1 MAKPGIRHGVVA
13 VVALAVA
20 ALVLPPFINI
30 GRYKGRV
37 AESLSRALGRP
48 VTVDSVELRLLPQPG
63 FYLQNLV
70 VGDDPAYSAES
81 LLRADEVTAYLRL
94 SSLWRG
100 RLEIA
105 RLNLKYPS
113 LNLVERGEGEWNL
126 ESLLWRASRTEAAP
140 TAASAMVG
148 RTRFPYIEASNGR
161 INFKHGLEKSAFS
174 LTEADFTLFSPA
186 EGQWHMRL
194 AAKPVRTDMPVT
206 DTGTI
211 KGEVTIER
219 APMLRD
225 APLKASVTWEQVQL
239 GNLTRLIYGEDRGW
253 RGQLD
258 TSAQLSG
265 TPGELHFTTAARL
278 RELRRY
284 DVGADHTSALNA
296 TCNGVAELGLKELH
310 LGDCRL
316 PLGSGV
322 LSVRG
327 LTRGLRHPQWDLMIS
342 ADNVPA
348 EDLVSLARRT
358 RPGLPED
365 LHAQGSLAASFR
377 STNMDG
383 PAPKL
388 MGNLQIGGLVLR
400 SSVLGKEL
408 VLPRIVATANTELPG
423 TKRRTQKKQ
432 AEAKDAHGLVLESFE
447 LPLGGAAPVSVEGEL
462 EGAHYRLHLKGDTRL
477 ERLQELAR
485 ATGIGAPRIALS
497 GAANVDLTL
506 NGTWLEFNGPAVS
519 GSAVLKN
526 ARAEVTGL
534 SQPVE
539 IATARAEFDGQRFT
553 LRNAAANIG
562 EVAVTGSASFPRN
575 CRAGLPCQATF
586 EVATEEFNL
595 ERWDEMLNPQQKKT
609 PWYRL
614 PGSGTGAAT
623 VMANLDA
630 RGHLTARRVTLET
643 TSGNTDAGTPESAGS
658 NTKGAGTA
666 TSGATTSG
674 TAPSGTA
681 AQSIVSGTAL
691 DAQFTVLH
699 GVVELHN
706 ARAELMG
713 GAVSGD
719 VKMDFTGEK
728 PEYEASGVAT
738 KVQAEKLAALVKGS
752 LGSGVVSGKY
762 KFTMSGSTA
771 AELYAG
777 AEAETEFAWT
787 GGALKISPDGRPL
800 RVVTGAGEAELG
812 KDGWTL
818 RTSRW
823 TTASGVYE
831 LRGGIS
837 RDSVLT
843 LVFTEERGK
852 SWRLAGTLLKPEAL
866 NATATAAN
874 VNDAKGAGAAAQTGH

>member
-13 VVALAVA
+13 VVVLAVA

-140 TAASAMVG
+140 TAAPVMAG
-148 RTRFPYIEASNGR
+148 RSRFPYIEASNGR

-174 LTEADFTLFSPA
+174 LTEADFTLFSSA
-186 EGQWHMRL
+186 EGQWNMRL
-194 AAKPVRTDMPVT
+194 AARPVRTDMPVT

-211 KGEVTIER
+211 KAEATIER
-219 APMLRD
+219 APLLKD
-225 APLKASVTWEQVQL
+225 APLKASVTWEHVQL

-265 TPGELHFTTAARL
+265 TPAELHFATAARL
-278 RELRRY
+278 REFRRY

-296 TCNGVAELGLKELH
+296 TCNGVAELSLKELH

-316 PLGSGV
+316 PLGAGV

-327 LTRGLRHPQWDLMIS
+327 LTRGLRHPQWDLMIG

-348 EDLVSLARRT
+348 EELVSLARRT
-358 RPGLPED
+358 RPGLPDD
-365 LHAQGSLAASFR
+365 LHAQGNLAASFR
-377 STNMDG
+377 STNLDG
-383 PAPKL
+383 TAPKL

-408 VLPRIVATANTELPG
+408 VLPRIVATANTEIPG
-423 TKRRTQKKQ
+423 TKRHAQKAK
-432 AEAKDAHGLVLESFE
+432 APAKDEHGLVLESFE
-447 LPLGGAAPVSVEGEL
+447 LPLGAAAPVSVEGEL
-462 EGAHYRLHLKGDTRL
+462 EGAHYRLHMKGDTRL

-485 ATGIGAPRIALS
+485 ATGIGAPRIAVS

-506 NGTWLEFNGPAVS
+506 NGTWLEFSGPAVG

-562 EVAVTGSASFPRN
+562 KVALTGSASFPRN
-575 CRAGLPCQATF
+575 CRDGLPCQATF
-586 EVATEEFNL
+586 ELATEEFNL
-595 ERWDEMLNPQQKKT
+595 QRWDELLNPQQKKAG
-609 PWYRL
+609 WFRL
-614 PGSGTGAAT
+614 PGTDAGAPT
-623 VMANLDA
+623 VISNLDA

-643 TSGNTDAGTPESAGS
+643 TSGETTSGQTAPESAGV
-658 NTKGAGTA
+658 NAKGT
-666 TSGATTSG
+666 GAASSG
-674 TAPSGTA
+674 TASSGTT
-681 AQSIVSGTAL
+681 AQNVVTGSAL

-706 ARAELMG
+706 VHAELMG
-713 GAVSGD
+713 GAVSGE

-728 PEYEASGVAT
+728 PKYEASGVAT
-738 KVQAEKLAALVKGS
+738 KIQAEKLASLVKGS

-762 KFTMSGSTA
+762 KFTMSGLTA

-777 AEAETEFAWT
+777 AEAETEFSWT
-787 GGALKISPDGRPL
+787 GGALKVSPDGRPL

-818 RTSRW
+818 RKSHWKTP
-823 TTASGVYE
+823 AGVYE

-852 SWRLAGTLLKPEAL
+852 SWRLAGTLLKPETL
-866 NATATAAN
+866 TATAKA
-874 VNDAKGAGAAAQTGH
+874 DDMKGAATQTGH

>member
-13 VVALAVA
+13 VVVLAVA

-140 TAASAMVG
+140 TAAPVMAG

-174 LTEADFTLFSPA
+174 LTEADFTLFSSA
-186 EGQWHMRL
+186 EGQWNMRL
-194 AAKPVRTDMPVT
+194 AARPVRTDMPVT

-211 KGEVTIER
+211 KAEATIER
-219 APMLRD
+219 APLLKD
-225 APLKASVTWEQVQL
+225 APLKASVTWEHVQL

-253 RGQLD
+253 RGQLE

-265 TPGELHFTTAARL
+265 TPAELHFSTAARL

-284 DVGADHTSALNA
+284 DVGPDDNSAMNA
-296 TCNGVAELGLKELH
+296 TCSGVADLGAKELH
-310 LGDCRL
+310 LGDCRM

-327 LTRGLRHPQWDLMIS
+327 LTRGLRHPQWDLMIG

-348 EDLVSLARRT
+348 EELVSLARRT
-358 RPGLPED
+358 RPGVPDD
-365 LHAQGSLAASFR
+365 LRAQGSLAASFR
-377 STNMDG
+377 STKLDG
-383 PAPKL
+383 PEPKL

-408 VLPRIVATANTELPG
+408 VLPRIVATANTEIPG
-423 TKRRTQKKQ
+423 AKRRTQKAK
-432 AEAKDAHGLVLESFE
+432 AEAKDSHGLVLQSFE
-447 LPLGGAAPVSVEGEL
+447 LPLGAAAGVSVEGEL
-462 EGAHYRLHLKGDTRL
+462 EGAHYRLHMKGDTRL

-485 ATGIGAPRIALS
+485 ATGIGAPRIAVT

-506 NGTWLEFNGPAVS
+506 NGTWLEFSGPAVT
-519 GSAVLKN
+519 GSAMLKN

-562 EVAVTGSASFPRN
+562 KVALTGSASFPRS
-575 CRAGLPCQATF
+575 CGAGSPCQATF
-586 EVATEEFNL
+586 ELATEDFNPG
-595 ERWDEMLNPQQKKT
+595 RWDELLNPQQKKT

-614 PGSGTGAAT
+614 PGTGGGAPT
-623 VMANLDA
+623 VMTNLDA
-630 RGHLTARRVTLET
+630 WGHLTARHITLAT
-643 TSGNTDAGTPESAGS
+643 TPETNAE
-658 NTKGAGTA
+658 TPEGANAKGTA
-666 TSGATTSG
+666 AAASG
-674 TAPSGTA
+674 TASSGNA
-681 AQSIVSGTAL
+681 AQNVVTGSAL

-706 ARAELMG
+706 LHAELMG
-713 GAVSGD
+713 GAVSGE

-728 PEYEASGVAT
+728 PKYEASGAAV
-738 KVQAEKLAALVKGS
+738 KIQAEKLAAVLKGN

-771 AELYAG
+771 AELFAG
-777 AEAETEFAWT
+777 AEAETEFTWT
-787 GGALKISPDGRPL
+787 GGALRVSPDGRPL
-800 RVVTGAGEAELG
+800 RVTTGAGEAELG

-818 RTSRW
+818 RKSHWKTPL
-823 TTASGVYE
+823 GVYE

-852 SWRLAGTLLKPEAL
+852 SWRLAGTLLKPETL
-866 NATATAAN
+866 TATAKADD
-874 VNDAKGAGAAAQTGH
+874 VKGAATQTGR